1 MSLAV
6 SLSEA
11 PSLNEAAGPVPRQDI
26 DPRAGAVLRTL
37 IARSPYR
44 AMLEPITA
52 EVERV
57 AFGTHQIRA
66 ALETLAGAPAQA
78 RGLLRRPGAEEAAV
92 CAFLE
97 YVAFAS
103 PAFLTSVGEW
113 PLGQI
118 RG

>member
-6 SLSEA
+6 SVSEA
-11 PSLNEAAGPVPRQDI
+11 PSLTEAAGPAARPDI
-26 DPRAGAVLRTL
+26 DPRAGAVLRAR
-37 IARSPYR
+37 IAKSPYR

-57 AFGTHQIRA
+57 AFGTNQIRA
-66 ALETLAGAPAQA
+66 ALETLARTPAPARSFWQ
-78 RGLLRRPGAEEAAV
+78 RPGVEEAAIS
-92 CAFLE
+92 AFLE

-113 PLGQI
+113 PLGQV